1 MNKEIIYLLIFIVYY
16 SIASFIFFNFLFNPN
31 IELTLVNTKTK
42 KERKPSMKF
51 LVFYS
56 LFWIISIPFSKYGGN
71 D

>member
-1 MNKEIIYLLIFIVYY
+1 MKNIYLITIITYY

-31 IELTLVNTKTK
+31 LELTLVNTKTK

-56 LFWIISIPFSKYGGN
+56 LFWIIFMPLSRYGGKE
-71 D
+71 